1 MQEYRA
7 QFLTQT
13 LQSLN
18 LDQVI
23 YAGRPSKSVEDMY
36 VPLRLLRTL
45 DRWTGPAR
53 NETNADQHAYRK
65 ASSGQV
71 MVPQTSGRDYVRGS
85 HKYLYFV
92 RVFLILL
99 QVHVSPN

>member
-1 MQEYRA
+1 MKRTNPWCFWDVCMQEYRA

-36 VPLRLLRTL
+36 VPLQL
-45 DRWTGPAR
+45 D
-53 NETNADQHAYRK
+53 
-65 ASSGQV
+65 
-71 MVPQTSGRDYVRGS
+71 
-85 HKYLYFV
+85 
-92 RVFLILL
+92 
-99 QVHVSPN
+99 

>member
-36 VPLRLLRTL
+36 APLQLS
-45 DRWTGPAR
+45 P
-53 NETNADQHAYRK
+53 
-65 ASSGQV
+65 SSH
-71 MVPQTSGRDYVRGS
+71 T
-85 HKYLYFV
+85 
-92 RVFLILL
+92 
-99 QVHVSPN
+99 

>member
-36 VPLRLLRTL
+36 VPLQLSTSAHLIAVLAPPVTRPTLTNTLTGRLRL
-45 DRWTGPAR
+45 A
-53 NETNADQHAYRK
+53 K
-65 ASSGQV
+65 
-71 MVPQTSGRDYVRGS
+71 
-85 HKYLYFV
+85 
-92 RVFLILL
+92 
-99 QVHVSPN
+99 